1 MLRYVQVDLCL
12 AQGPW
17 VEYQSPSD
25 VKSVQSALSDLK
37 RPLKV
42 YSPSA
47 IIGLSLLNSTLMAR
61 FLKQSFAQTCLKE
74 TDNGELQLLNYSR
87 SLITNRG
94 TVERGKIHSAHAMKQ
109 MCTQAWRAASKR
121 MCFLE
126 LIVCQELVR
135 QDNWPH
141 CKELLCT
148 TR

>member
-1 MLRYVQVDLCL
+1 
-12 AQGPW
+12 
-17 VEYQSPSD
+17 
-25 VKSVQSALSDLK
+25 
-37 RPLKV
+37 
-42 YSPSA
+42 
-47 IIGLSLLNSTLMAR
+47 MAR

-74 TDNGELQLLNYSR
+74 TDNGKLQQFSYSR

-94 TVERGKIHSAHAMKQ
+94 TVERGKIHSVRAMKQ
-109 MCTQAWRAASKR
+109 NTQAWRAASKR